1 MCCELTVTCKDS
13 ERTTKQKFLLYD
25 KFEFNQDDP
34 TIMAC
39 IHEAVQKFGSDPE
52 DIKLRCLLVV
62 Q

>member
-25 KFEFNQDDP
+25 KFQFDQQDP
-34 TIMAC
+34 IIMRC
-39 IHEAVQKFGSDPE
+39 IHEAVEKFNGEPE
-52 DIKLRCLLVV
+52 DVKIRAMMVV